1 MVECGQKQR
10 RMVRRLNKKGS
21 IQDIV
26 FIGVVLLFFGMIVL
40 FGFKVTDAFNT
51 QIQGMSVVPTD
62 AKTASTSLLSNYSG
76 TIDNTFL
83 LLTIGL
89 VIGALILASLVRV
102 HPIFIP
108 FFWIALVFVIFITGI
123 LSNIYQ
129 ETAANALMSN
139 LADQLTFISHIL
151 EYLPLI
157 VGIVG
162 HILMAVM
169 YKLWSN
175 AQQL

>member
-1 MVECGQKQR
+1 MVECGKRQNK
-10 RMVRRLNKKGS
+10 MLKKLNKKAS
-21 IQDIV
+21 IQDLV
-26 FIGVVLLFFGMIVL
+26 FMGVVLLFFGMIVL
-40 FGFKVTDAFNT
+40 FGFKVTDSFNDK
-51 QIQGMSVVPTD
+51 IQDMD
-62 AKTASTSLLSNYSG
+62 AIPSNGKAASSSLTSNFSG
-76 TIDNTFL
+76 VIDNTFL

-89 VIGALILASLVRV
+89 TIAALILASLVRV

-108 FFWIALVFVIFITGI
+108 FFWISLLFVIFICGI

-129 ETAANALMSN
+129 ETAATEQ
-139 LADQLTFISHIL
+139 LAPLAEQLTFISHIL

-162 HILMAVM
+162 HILMVVM

-175 AQQL
+175 AQI

>member
-1 MVECGQKQR
+1 MLRK
-10 RMVRRLNKKGS
+10 LNKKGS
-21 IQDIV
+21 IQDMV
-26 FIGVVLLFFGMIVL
+26 FIGVVLLFLAMIVL
-40 FGFKVTDAFNT
+40 FGFKIVSEFNDKVQT
-51 QIQGMSVVPTD
+51 MPGMPES
-62 AKTASTSLLSNYSG
+62 AKASTTSLLSNYSG

-89 VIGALILASLVRV
+89 AIGALILASLVRV

-108 FFWIALVFVIFITGI
+108 FFWISLIFVIFICGI

-129 ETAANALMSN
+129 ETAAAEQLAP

-157 VGIVG
+157 VGVIG
-162 HILMAVM
+162 HILMAVL

-175 AQQL
+175 AQI

>member
-1 MVECGQKQR
+1 MRK
-10 RMVRRLNKKGS
+10 LNKKGS

-26 FIGVVLLFFGMIVL
+26 FIGAVLLFFGMIVL
-40 FGFKVTDAFNT
+40 FGFKVTDSFNDKVQT
-51 QIQGMSVVPTD
+51 MDTLPGE
-62 AKTASTSLLSNYSG
+62 AKTSSTQLLGTFSG

-89 VIGALILASLVRV
+89 AIGALILASLVRI

-108 FFWIALVFVIFITGI
+108 FFWISLIFVIFIAGI
-123 LSNIYQ
+123 LSNVYQ
-129 ETAANALMSN
+129 GTAETAQLSG

-162 HILMAVM
+162 HILMAIM

-175 AQQL
+175 EQ

>member
-1 MVECGQKQR
+1 MVECGKR
-10 RMVRRLNKKGS
+10 LKTMLRKLNKKGS

-40 FGFKVTDAFNT
+40 FGFKVTSEFNDK
-51 QIQGMSVVPTD
+51 IQVMDDIPTE
-62 AKTASTSLLSNYSG
+62 AKTSTTSLLGNFSG

-89 VIGALILASLVRV
+89 CIAALILASLVRV

-108 FFWIALVFVIFITGI
+108 FFWISLLFVIFICGI
-123 LSNIYQ
+123 LSNVYQ
-129 ETAANALMSN
+129 ETAATTQLSG

-162 HILMAVM
+162 HILMAVL

-175 AQQL
+175 AQI

>member
-1 MVECGQKQR
+1 MLRK
-10 RMVRRLNKKGS
+10 LNKKGS

-40 FGFKVTDAFNT
+40 FGFKVTSEFNDK
-51 QIQGMSVVPTD
+51 IQTMDDIPAD
-62 AKTASTSLLSNYSG
+62 AKTSTTSLLGNFSG

-108 FFWIALVFVIFITGI
+108 FFWISLLFVIFICGI
-123 LSNIYQ
+123 LSNVYQ
-129 ETAANALMSN
+129 ETAATTQLSG

-162 HILMAVM
+162 HILMAVL

-175 AQQL
+175 AQI